1 MLGRREDSELLKLL
15 HVIGLN
21 NYILISTYKYMKLV
35 ILTEPCFED
44 VTSTAIT
51 SDGGYIYIHNK
62 HGMFK
67 FGTGYGGTLKVLLS
81 NFVILRYQK
90 FDQIRTIMLISKHM
104 FLKCKLILVNI
115 GKPHMTY
122 L

>member
-1 MLGRREDSELLKLL
+1 
-15 HVIGLN
+15 
-21 NYILISTYKYMKLV
+21 MKLV

-67 FGTGYGGTLKVLLS
+67 FGTGYGGTLKVLQS
-81 NFVILRYQK
+81 NLVILRYHK

-104 FLKCKLILVNI
+104 FLKCQLILKNI
-115 GKPHMTY
+115 GKPHMAFNCTFSVEGQIN
-122 L
+122 LEQMATQI

>member
-1 MLGRREDSELLKLL
+1 MHE
-15 HVIGLN
+15 V
-21 NYILISTYKYMKLV
+21 V

-67 FGTGYGGTLKVLLS
+67 FGTGYGGTLKVLQP

-90 FDQIRTIMLISKHM
+90 SDQIGRIMLISKHM
-104 FLKCKLILVNI
+104 FLKCRTHSCFVFVSSPEPKAQGELIVWDSSRRPSVHPSVHTF
-115 GKPHMTY
+115 KHEY